1 MRADGSDWELPLVL
15 LQRENLTLHSAV
27 AVVKNVAGLLL
38 AALDI
43 PSGNRG
49 AMSWLGLVWVVSCWK
64 IWPWSQEEVAL
75 LWCKKNPQCHLL
87 DLRAPLSLPYLFLLF
102 GHLWFVFNQPG
113 QQTGYH
119 LFPIR
124 DPNLSMVELHVHG
137 APVAAYWSP

>member
-124 DPNLSMVELHVHG
+124 DPNLSMVELHVRG
-137 APVAAYWSP
+137 APVAAYRSP